1 MREQKLYIDGIWVG
15 TDIVDEIRDRWSG
28 EVVGKVH
35 RAGAKDAIAAVDA
48 AHAALR
54 RGFPVPQ
61 RATVLARTAD
71 YIAAHAEEFAQTIR
85 AEIGKPITS
94 ARGEVARA
102 VGTLQFA
109 AEEARRLPSETVA
122 LDATEAGAGLI
133 GFTLAQPRGIVAAIT
148 PFNFPLNL
156 VAHKIGPAI
165 AAGCPVVLKPSDR
178 ARLTAG
184 LLVDAFIAAGV
195 PAGQLNLVTGSPGDV
210 VDSWQKD
217 DRVAVVTFTGS
228 SRVGWSLKSASPRK
242 LHVLEL
248 GSNTAMVVAGDA
260 DIERAAQDT
269 VTASLTNSGQACVSL
284 QRVYVERAVAD
295 NYLESVKTKFESVSV
310 GDPSLDETLVGP
322 LVADTEVVRID
333 AWLKEAVARGARIIV
348 GGEPQG
354 SVLPPTLVAGVRA
367 DDRLIQE
374 EVFGPVVAVTVV
386 ESLEEAIDL
395 VNDSLYG
402 LNTSI
407 YTASLS
413 GALTYARLAVAGSV
427 LVNVPP
433 SFRADHMPYGGVK
446 NSGQGREGV
455 KYAVAEMTEQ
465 KLVILSA

>member
-1 MREQKLYIDGIWVG
+1 M
-15 TDIVDEIRDRWSG
+15 
-28 EVVGKVH
+28 
-35 RAGAKDAIAAVDA
+35 
-48 AHAALR
+48 
-54 RGFPVPQ
+54 
-61 RATVLARTAD
+61 
-71 YIAAHAEEFAQTIR
+71 
-85 AEIGKPITS
+85 
-94 ARGEVARA
+94 
-102 VGTLQFA
+102 
-109 AEEARRLPSETVA
+109 
-122 LDATEAGAGLI
+122 
-133 GFTLAQPRGIVAAIT
+133 
-148 PFNFPLNL
+148 
-156 VAHKIGPAI
+156 
-165 AAGCPVVLKPSDR
+165 
-178 ARLTAG
+178 
-184 LLVDAFIAAGV
+184 
-195 PAGQLNLVTGSPGDV
+195 
-210 VDSWQKD
+210 
-217 DRVAVVTFTGS
+217 
-228 SRVGWSLKSASPRK
+228 
-242 LHVLEL
+242 
-248 GSNTAMVVAGDA
+248 
-260 DIERAAQDT
+260 
-269 VTASLTNSGQACVSL
+269 
-284 QRVYVERAVAD
+284 
-295 NYLESVKTKFESVSV
+295 
-310 GDPSLDETLVGP
+310 
-322 LVADTEVVRID
+322 RID